1 MNNPSMTP
9 AREERLLKIL
19 LSPHVSEK
27 TNRVGDRYNQVT
39 FKVLRDAAKPEIK
52 DAVEHLFKV
61 KVKGVTVLNV
71 KGKRKR
77 FGASYGRR
85 SDWKKAYVSLETGH
99 EIDFLT
105 AQ

>member
-1 MNNPSMTP
+1 MN
-9 AREERLLKIL
+9 EERLLKIL
-19 LSPHVSEK
+19 LAPHVSEK
-27 TNRVGDRYNQVT
+27 SNRLTDRYNQVV
-39 FKVLRDAAKPEIK
+39 FKVMPDATKPEIK
-52 DAVEHLFKV
+52 DAVELLFKV

-77 FGASYGRR
+77 FGALAGRR
-85 SDWKKAYVSLETGH
+85 SDWKKAYVSLEAGH

>member
-1 MNNPSMTP
+1 MNGINQ
-9 AREERLLKIL
+9 ERLLKIL
-19 LSPHVSEK
+19 LAPHVSEK
-27 TNRVGDRYNQVT
+27 GNRIAERYNQVT
-39 FKVLRDAAKPEIK
+39 FKVLSDATKPEIK
-52 DAVEHLFKV
+52 DAVEQLFKV

-77 FGASYGRR
+77 FGALAGRR
-85 SDWKKAYVSLETGH
+85 SDWKKAYVALEAGH